1 MSRNEMTTRQAKL
14 EAFGRLI
21 DILDELREKCP
32 WDRKQ
37 TMESLRPQT
46 IEETYELSD
55 AIMHSDLKEISKEL
69 GDLLLHVVFYAKI
82 GAEQGEFD
90 IVDVINRLCD
100 KLVYRHPHVFGDV
113 KVSGSDEVV
122 QNWEELKTK
131 EKDGNKRVL
140 SGVPV
145 TLPPLLKA
153 YRMQDKARAVGF
165 DWEQKDQ
172 VWDKVAEELG
182 EFRTELAAMEEAGRS
197 GDREQMAS
205 AAARAENELGD
216 YLFSIVNAA
225 RLYDLNPDTALEKTC
240 AKFRSRFTYLEEHTI
255 RQGRSLKDMTL
266 AEMDEIWEEAKKLE
280 KRQAAPMENTAEKN
294 TGREW
299 LERTEL
305 LVGRKALDR
314 MTESVVVI
322 AGLGGVGAYAAEM
335 IVRAG
340 VGNIVIIDSDVVS
353 NSNRNRQLLA
363 KVSTLGRQKCEVMEE
378 RLLDINPA
386 LNVIRIPEY
395 LTEENAGDT
404 IAAAIAGFG
413 GRIDFLIDA
422 IDTLAPKIALI
433 SYCYRKGIPL
443 VSSMGSGAKLDATK
457 VRIADLSKSYNCP
470 LAYMIRKRLRKEGIS
485 KGFPV
490 VFSEELPEREAI
502 VPTDGERNK
511 KSQVGTISYLPA
523 VFGCICAQVAIR
535 HITGK

>member
-1 MSRNEMTTRQAKL
+1 
-14 EAFGRLI
+14 
-21 DILDELREKCP
+21 
-32 WDRKQ
+32 
-37 TMESLRPQT
+37 
-46 IEETYELSD
+46 
-55 AIMHSDLKEISKEL
+55 
-69 GDLLLHVVFYAKI
+69 
-82 GAEQGEFD
+82 
-90 IVDVINRLCD
+90 
-100 KLVYRHPHVFGDV
+100 
-113 KVSGSDEVV
+113 
-122 QNWEELKTK
+122 
-131 EKDGNKRVL
+131 
-140 SGVPV
+140 
-145 TLPPLLKA
+145 
-153 YRMQDKARAVGF
+153 
-165 DWEQKDQ
+165 
-172 VWDKVAEELG
+172 
-182 EFRTELAAMEEAGRS
+182 
-197 GDREQMAS
+197 
-205 AAARAENELGD
+205 
-216 YLFSIVNAA
+216 
-225 RLYDLNPDTALEKTC
+225 
-240 AKFRSRFTYLEEHTI
+240 
-255 RQGRSLKDMTL
+255 
-266 AEMDEIWEEAKKLE
+266 
-280 KRQAAPMENTAEKN
+280 MENTAEKN

-305 LVGRKALDR
+305 LVGREALDR
-314 MTESVVVI
+314 MAESVVVI

-363 KVSTLGRQKCEVMEE
+363 KVSTLGRRKCEVMEE